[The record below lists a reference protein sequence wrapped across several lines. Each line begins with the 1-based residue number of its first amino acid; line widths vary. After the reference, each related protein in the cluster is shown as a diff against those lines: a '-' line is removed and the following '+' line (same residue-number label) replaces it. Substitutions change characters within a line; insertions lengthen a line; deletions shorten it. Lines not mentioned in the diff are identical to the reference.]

1 MTRTDGPSRSD
12 CTGQVLTIPGLIAI
26 ASGFVSCWSVLAGS
40 RSADP
45 AVLGRYSIPLAAV
58 VIAGA
63 ALMLA
68 TAVSYLVAPK
78 RSLARIRRDLGR
90 IGGSVAPEFI
100 VFAGLPALALFTW
113 IGPHFTPLASDARIL
128 WGMAAILAGG
138 AIAILSSSP
147 AGRWILFGKRSFLT
161 VFTLFLVTAMLEAGM
176 RIVSPGSVFHASLD
190 LRPHVRVTL
199 ESDLPGVMSGGTY
212 STNRW
217 GMRGEEPPADWD
229 SWTTIVCVGGSTT
242 QCFELDDSRT
252 WPALLQ
258 RNLRTV
264 EPETWVGNGGLGG
277 HGTRGHVVF
286 MDEVIDVIRPDIAL
300 FLVGANEMVIYNG
313 MGPGRQASLGTF
325 EPDLGWWLFCN
336 SRIIQIAYSLKKSWI
351 DEVPVQGTPW
361 AHGFIPVPLEGPE
374 AQTPDD
380 LHELMVD
387 PDYTRNNVRELIEKA
402 RAMGVTPVF
411 LTQPLAFDD
420 TDYWC
425 GIFGE
430 FLWKIERPDHVLSA
444 ATLWRML
451 DTINQDIRD
460 VCAEEGVACY
470 DLASAIPH
478 DLAYFYD
485 GGHLNDAGAAL
496 VADSVA
502 AFMIREGLV
511 GK

>member
-1 MTRTDGPSRSD
+1 MTERGAERKPGGRTAI
-12 CTGQVLTIPGLIAI
+12 QVVSCSMLSIGII
-26 ASGFVSCWSVLAGS
+26 SCWSVFAGS
-40 RSADP
+40 RSTNP
-45 AVLGRYSIPLAAV
+45 VVFGRYSIPLAAV
-58 VIAGA
+58 VFTGA
-63 ALMLA
+63 AVMLA
-68 TAVSYLVAPK
+68 VAAAVLAAPW
-78 RSLARIRRDLGR
+78 RSLDRIRRVLGG
-90 IGGSVAPEFI
+90 IGGTVAPEFM
-100 VFAGLPALALFTW
+100 VFAGLPALALFAW
-113 IGPHFTPLASDARIL
+113 IGPHFTPLASEGRIL
-128 WGMAAILAGG
+128 WGGTAVLVGG
-138 AIAILSSSP
+138 AVSMVSACP
-147 AGRWILFGKRSFLT
+147 AGRWALFGKRSFLT
-161 VFTLFLVTAMLEAGM
+161 IFTLLLVTATLEAGM

-217 GMRGEEPPADWD
+217 GMRGEEPPEDWD

-252 WPALLQ
+252 WPAQLQ
-258 RNLRTV
+258 RHLREV
-264 EPETWVGNGGLGG
+264 HPRIWVGNGGLGG
-277 HGTRGHVVF
+277 HGTRGHLVF
-286 MDEVIDVIRPDIAL
+286 MDEVIDAIRPDIAL
-300 FLVGANEMVIYNG
+300 FLVGANEMETYNG
-313 MGPGRQASLGTF
+313 MDPGRQAGLGTF
-325 EPDLGWWLFCN
+325 QPNLGWWLFCN
-336 SRIIQIAYSLKKSWI
+336 SRIIQIVYSLKKSLI

-361 AHGFIPVPLEGPE
+361 AQGYTPVPLEGPE
-374 AQTPDD
+374 APTPDD

-387 PDYTRNNVRELIEKA
+387 PDYTRNNLRKLIEKA
-402 RAMGVTPVF
+402 GAMGVTPVF

-420 TDYWC
+420 TEYWR

-430 FLWKIERPDHVLSA
+430 FLWKIEKPDHVLSA

-451 DTINQDIRD
+451 DTINQDVRD

-478 DLAYFYD
+478 DLVYFYD

-511 GK
+511 GR